1 MAASVEWAKWKRIYV
16 TGDDDITL
24 AVLSRHQ
31 DAPSLNQLKKISTR
45 DSWPEQRKQYRN
57 QLDRKVLESASTQ
70 RVVDH
75 VERLIDVA
83 EIQTRHIKLAKSMQ
97 SRVAASLQDMQQ
109 KNTTLSPRDAATWLK
124 IATDLER
131 LAVGLVTHRTEVV
144 ATDVTALT
152 DEELQA
158 IINEGTSE

>member
-1 MAASVEWAKWKRIYV
+1 MATKVDWEKWRKIYV
-16 TGDDDITL
+16 TGDDDLTL
-24 AVLSRHQ
+24 AALSRHQ
-31 DAPSLNQLKKISTR
+31 SAPSLDGLKKVSIR
-45 DSWPEQRKQYRN
+45 EGWVEQRKQFRHQIDN
-57 QLDRKVLESASTQ
+57 KVLKSATTQ

-109 KNTTLSPRDAATWLK
+109 KGTVLSPRDAATWLK

>member
-1 MAASVEWAKWKRIYV
+1 MAGYDWNYWRHLYV
-16 TGDDDITL
+16 SGDDAISL
-24 AVLSRHQ
+24 EELRKRPN
-31 DAPSLNQLKKISTR
+31 APSIGSLKRRSTEE
-45 DSWPEQRKQYRN
+45 SWPEQRKQFRN
-57 QLDRKVLESASTQ
+57 HAATVANQSATGVAAAQ
-70 RVVDH
+70 H
-75 VERLIDVA
+75 VARLIDVA
-83 EIQTRHIKLAKSMQ
+83 EIQARHIKLAKSMQ

-158 IINEGTSE
+158 IINEGASE